1 MRRSWLFALQIL
13 LLSVVLG
20 LLAYQLHT
28 YGPTLGD
35 PDPDGYISYANGLKE
50 TLSIQPHRRLP
61 GYPLIVAVV
70 DSLGSGGIA
79 VKMFW
84 FHLVLT
90 VAFVAVTAGFVWH
103 LFGYSVAAVYSVLM
117 AYNSYFARDAIVMI
131 ADLPLVVVFYTA
143 CALGLAFLV
152 PNNKSRPLFGAL
164 FFVASSIS
172 VAIHPSA
179 HMLIQILLFCAGV
192 VFSVMQMRAA
202 SPLKRFEK
210 FKRVVTPLL
219 FLSVLAFT
227 GKELVMNT
235 LQFDSKQ
242 DYLHLPDVSA
252 SSRNLLE
259 SWIGFRMLLCLPSG
273 QQSDAVDAEIE
284 ALKSKIAL
292 RTGYPVEAVVPPGY
306 YAEFLPLLDGKTVES
321 SRWKGRGMQ
330 HPMKILQCAASEF
343 RAKYNTLIKNLTPF
357 TDFNHDKS
365 WVTVNYPANTGSP
378 RDELFWTTGIN
389 LINTLPADAS
399 SMSVTRD
406 AKIEVTRIVLVIVL
420 TFGGVIMIGNVFPGV
435 GAVFLGTLLIWVGV
449 LPVALPLET
458 RYLMTFFPI
467 IYTGQAIFIV
477 CIVVFICKSFWK
489 FTDVAFSWFIKK
501 QK

>member
-1 MRRSWLFALQIL
+1 
-13 LLSVVLG
+13 VLG
-20 LLAYQLHT
+20 LLAYQLHS

-84 FHLVLT
+84 FHLILT
-90 VAFVAVTAGFVWH
+90 IAFVAVTAGFVWH
-103 LFGYSVAAVYSVLM
+103 FFGYSVAAVYSALM

-143 CALGLAFLV
+143 CAVGLAFLV
-152 PNNKSRPLFGAL
+152 PNNKPKPLFFGAL
-164 FFVASSIS
+164 FFVACAIS

-179 HMLIQILLFCAGV
+179 HMLVQILIFCAGV
-192 VFSVMQMRAA
+192 VFSVMQIKAA

-210 FKRVVTPLL
+210 VKRIVTPLL
-219 FLSVLAFT
+219 FLAILAFT

-235 LQFDSKQ
+235 LQFDTKQ

-252 SSRNLLE
+252 SSRNFLE
-259 SWIGFRMLLCLPSG
+259 SWIGFRMLLCLPPG
-273 QQSDAVDAEIE
+273 QQNDAVDVEIE
-284 ALKSKIAL
+284 TLKSKVGL

-306 YAEFLPLLDGKTVES
+306 YVEFLPLLDGKTVES
-321 SRWKGRGMQ
+321 RRWKDRGMQ
-330 HPMKILQCAASEF
+330 HPLKILRCAASEF

-365 WVTVNYPANTGSP
+365 WVTVSYPANTGSP

-389 LINTLPADAS
+389 LINVLPADAS
-399 SMSVTRD
+399 SISVTRN
-406 AKIEVTRIVLVIVL
+406 AKLEATRIVLVIVL
-420 TFGGVIMIGNVFPGV
+420 TVGGLIMIGHTFPGV
-435 GAVFLGTLLIWVGV
+435 GAVFLGTLLIWVGA

-477 CIVVFICKSFWK
+477 YIVALIWKSSGK
-489 FTDVAFSWFIKK
+489 FAGATFSWFKK
-501 QK
+501 DKNDHSS